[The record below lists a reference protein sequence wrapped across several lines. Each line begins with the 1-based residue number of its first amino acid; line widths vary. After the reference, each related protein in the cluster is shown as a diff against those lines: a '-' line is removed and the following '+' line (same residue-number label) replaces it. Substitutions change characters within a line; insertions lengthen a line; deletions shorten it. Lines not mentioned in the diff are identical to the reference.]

1 MIDSD
6 TNQSHTV
13 KLFLTDAWFYK
24 MKLYRLILLL
34 GIFGGTLALPAQA
47 VDLHFHNVIFHRC
60 YHAHSCFV
68 SIPNLPNIFGD
79 VILVRIAGI
88 ETPEILGQCTKEKEL
103 AVKARNFIN
112 TVLENARE
120 IELYDLERGENF
132 NLIARIMAN
141 GENVSKLLLDQKFA
155 LPATDKTGKPNWCK
169 G

>member
-1 MIDSD
+1 
-6 TNQSHTV
+6 
-13 KLFLTDAWFYK
+13 
-24 MKLYRLILLL
+24 MKLYHLILLTL
-34 GIFGGTLALPAQA
+34 CGGVVWGTTPSPVAA
-47 VDLHFHNVIFHRC
+47 VDLHFHNVTFHRC

-88 ETPEILGQCTKEKEL
+88 ETPEILGKCAKEKEL

-120 IELYDLERGENF
+120 IELYDLERGEHF

-155 LPATDKTGKPNWCK
+155 LPTTDKAEKPNWCK

>member
-1 MIDSD
+1 M
-6 TNQSHTV
+6 
-13 KLFLTDAWFYK
+13 
-24 MKLYRLILLL
+24 MKLYRLTLWL
-34 GIFGGTLALPAQA
+34 GVFWGTIASPVAA
-47 VDLHFHNVIFHRC
+47 VDLHFHNVTFHRC

-79 VILVRIAGI
+79 VILIRIAGI
-88 ETPEILGQCTKEKEL
+88 ETPEILGQCPKEKEL

-120 IELYDLERGENF
+120 IELYELERGENF

-141 GENVSKLLLDQKFA
+141 GENVSKLLLDKKFA
-155 LPATDKTGKPNWCK
+155 LPASEKTEKPDWCK

>member
-1 MIDSD
+1 M
-6 TNQSHTV
+6 V
-13 KLFLTDAWFYK
+13 LM
-24 MKLYRLILLL
+24 MKLYRFILWLWVFWET
-34 GIFGGTLALPAQA
+34 IASPVAA
-47 VDLHFHNVIFHRC
+47 VDLHFHDVTFHRC

-88 ETPEILGQCTKEKEL
+88 ETPEILGQCPKEKEL

-120 IELYDLERGENF
+120 IELYELERGENF

-141 GENVSKLLLDQKFA
+141 GENVSKLLLDKKFA
-155 LPATDKTGKPNWCK
+155 LPASEKAGKPNWCK

>member
-1 MIDSD
+1 M
-6 TNQSHTV
+6 
-13 KLFLTDAWFYK
+13 
-24 MKLYRLILLL
+24 MRLYRFILWL
-34 GIFGGTLALPAQA
+34 GVFGGTIASPVDA
-47 VDLHFHNVIFHRC
+47 VDLHFHDVTFHRC

-88 ETPEILGQCTKEKEL
+88 ETPEILGQCPKEKEL
-103 AVKARNFIN
+103 AVEARNFIN

-120 IELYDLERGENF
+120 VELYELERGENF

-141 GENVSKLLLDQKFA
+141 GENVSKLLLDKKFA
-155 LPATDKTGKPNWCK
+155 LPASEKAEKPNWCK

>member
-1 MIDSD
+1 MMNFS
-6 TNQSHTV
+6 
-13 KLFLTDAWFYK
+13 
-24 MKLYRLILLL
+24 RLILLVGL
-34 GIFGGTLALPAQA
+34 FVGTFTVPVPA
-47 VDLHFHNVIFHRC
+47 VDLHFHNVTFHRC

-68 SIPNLPNIFGD
+68 SIPHLPNIFGD

-88 ETPEILGQCTKEKEL
+88 DTPEILGECTEEKEL

-141 GENVSKLLLDQKFA
+141 GENVSKLLLAQKFA
-155 LPATDKTGKPNWCK
+155 LPATEKTGKPNWCK